1 MYNIRISKHSK
12 YLKIGLAAINN
23 SGIGGANAHV
33 LLEPNY
39 KLLSSDGLRI
49 AQTIP
54 RIVNICGR
62 TQQSVKHIMDFI
74 ENNPKKI
81 TNHFLALLGQ
91 TMKYTPNVNSSGMPH
106 RGLV

>member
-1 MYNIRISKHSK
+1 MAV
-12 YLKIGLAAINN
+12 LNN
-23 SGIGGANAHV
+23 FGIGGSNAV
-33 LLEPNY
+33 LVLEPNY

-81 TNHFLALLGQ
+81 TNDFWHFWA
-91 TMKYTPNVNSSGMPH
+91 KP
-106 RGLV
+106 

>member
-1 MYNIRISKHSK
+1 MAV
-12 YLKIGLAAINN
+12 LNN
-23 SGIGGANAHV
+23 FGIGGSNAGLV
-33 LLEPNY
+33 LEPNY

-81 TNHFLALLGQ
+81 TNHFLALLAQ
-91 TMKYTPNVNSSGMPH
+91 TMRHTPSVNSSGMPY
-106 RGLV
+106 RGMKLT